1 MKRFKPQILFFLFLI
16 LGLVFLVYK
25 VFEYKPPKI
34 KSLSNFSFTPDVENG
49 VFIFL
54 SSDCPICKKYQ
65 GSFKTL
71 QFKGRT
77 VYFVFPGQQD
87 MKEITQFAEY
97 DEMKKDNVLLDNTFE
112 LTKYLLANV
121 TPEVVLRHK
130 GKTVYKGKIDNRFK
144 SISSHITRADTNY
157 LENALIS
164 LEKNGGKDI
173 VNTQAVGCFI
183 EPR

>member
-16 LGLVFLVYK
+16 LGLIFLVYK
-25 VFEYKPPKI
+25 VFEYKPPVI
-34 KSLSNFSFTPDVENG
+34 KSLSNFSYIPDTENG

-54 SSDCPICKKYQ
+54 SPDCPICKRYQ
-65 GSFKTL
+65 GELKKYSKIN
-71 QFKGRT
+71 KP
-77 VYFVFPGQQD
+77 VYFVFPGPQD
-87 MKEITQFAEY
+87 LVEMNQFVEY
-97 DEMKKDNVLLDNTFE
+97 DKINKKNALWDLNFE

-121 TPEVVLRHK
+121 TPEVILRHN

-144 SISSHITRADTNY
+144 SISSHITQADTNY